1 MKKHCLLLLLCF
13 MLYTIPAAALDTDI
27 DCEAILDDTVTS
39 ELSDDNTVQTEPGSE
54 PIEDVEDEPI
64 TNDEDSDKDQ
74 ANILPEEIATD
85 KKNTEKV
92 IDENANEGV
101 SEDTTEV
108 ADKDV
113 GENIEDIK
121 NESQN
126 TPPVISEKPVEIPVI
141 QEFPDVEFYEK
152 TNLKITSET
161 QIKIELNPRLT
172 QLSPVQ
178 GGENIIIEIF
188 SDNNL
193 VGSIENGIVTYA
205 IDFLPD
211 DVYITIA
218 GPPGTEFN
226 IVLKFAEPV
235 IIAEPAA
242 AGINQE
248 EPIKE
253 EQICEQETLPEE
265 NASEDIDIVPEKQT
279 TPEGEVTDDMDMVP
293 EEQTVSEE
301 KNTPGEEPD
310 TLDNSEENTGS
321 TCGNGNGETTDIS
334 GESVAEGDQLEDKN

>member
-74 ANILPEEIATD
+74 ANVLPEEIASD
-85 KKNTEKV
+85 KKDTEKV

-226 IVLKFAEPV
+226 IVLKFAEP
-235 IIAEPAA
+235 AA

-279 TPEGEVTDDMDMVP
+279 TPGGEVTDDMDMVP

>member
-1 MKKHCLLLLLCF
+1 LKKHCLLLLLCF

-74 ANILPEEIATD
+74 ANVLPEEIASD
-85 KKNTEKV
+85 KKDTEKV

-226 IVLKFAEPV
+226 IVLKFAEP
-235 IIAEPAA
+235 AA

-279 TPEGEVTDDMDMVP
+279 TPGGEVTDDMDMVP

>member
-1 MKKHCLLLLLCF
+1 

-74 ANILPEEIATD
+74 ANVLPEEIASD
-85 KKNTEKV
+85 KKDTEKV

-226 IVLKFAEPV
+226 IVLKFAEP
-235 IIAEPAA
+235 AA

-279 TPEGEVTDDMDMVP
+279 TPGGEVTDDMDMVP

>member
-13 MLYTIPAAALDTDI
+13 MLDTIPAAALDTDI

-74 ANILPEEIATD
+74 ANVLPEEIASD
-85 KKNTEKV
+85 KKDTEKV

-226 IVLKFAEPV
+226 IVLKFAEP
-235 IIAEPAA
+235 AA

-279 TPEGEVTDDMDMVP
+279 TPGGEVTDDMDMVP